1 MSTELAIVISI
12 IGAVNTLLGIAG
24 AILGIVGFT
33 SYRNER
39 MKHKAQKL
47 NEKEDREQEEIEQ
60 LKHQKYMNDLR
71 AIIREENEASVAPL
85 REKLTQVDN
94 KLELVADGTLDT
106 LRDRVLSIYYKCME
120 KGYHTQYDFENI
132 EHMHKDYLNLGGNS
146 FVADCVKKI
155 KALPSEEEF
164 KLKKKQTRKPR
175 AKKQVL
181 LENKKKEDK

>member
-1 MSTELAIVISI
+1 MMPLWLQIVI
-12 IGAVNTLLGIAG
+12 AVVGLLGT
-24 AILGIVGFT
+24 ILGIVGFT
-33 SYRNER
+33 AFINER
-39 MKHKAQKL
+39 MKHKAQRL
-47 NEKEDREQEEIEQ
+47 NAKEDKEMEEIEQ
-60 LKHQKYMNDLR
+60 LKHQKYMSDLR

-85 REKLTQVDN
+85 REKLTQLDAQM
-94 KLELVADGTLDT
+94 ELVASGTLDT

-120 KGYHTQYDFENI
+120 KGYHTQYDYENI

-164 KLKKKQTRKPR
+164 KLKKKQSRKPK

-181 LENKKKEDK
+181 LEDKKKEDK

>member
-1 MSTELAIVISI
+1 MMPLWLQIVI
-12 IGAVNTLLGIAG
+12 AVVGLLGT
-24 AILGIVGFT
+24 ILGIVGFT
-33 SYRNER
+33 AFINER
-39 MKHKAQKL
+39 MKHKAQRL
-47 NEKEDREQEEIEQ
+47 NAKEDKEMEEIEQ
-60 LKHQKYMNDLR
+60 LKHQKYMSDLR

-85 REKLTQVDN
+85 RDKLAQVDD

-120 KGYHTQYDFENI
+120 KGYHTQYDYENI

-164 KLKKKQTRKPR
+164 KLKKKQSRKPR

-181 LENKKKEDK
+181 LEDKKKEDK

>member
-1 MSTELAIVISI
+1 MMPLWLQIVI
-12 IGAVNTLLGIAG
+12 AVVGLLGT
-24 AILGIVGFT
+24 ILGIVGIT
-33 SYRNER
+33 AYINER
-39 MKHKAQKL
+39 MKHKAQRL
-47 NEKEDREQEEIEQ
+47 NAKEDKEMEEIEQ
-60 LKHQKYMNDLR
+60 LKHQKYMSDLR

-85 REKLTQVDN
+85 RDKLAQVDD

-120 KGYHTQYDFENI
+120 KGYHTQYDYENI

-164 KLKKKQTRKPR
+164 KLKKKQSRKPR

-181 LENKKKEDK
+181 LEDKKKEDK